1 MFLICREMLDLC
13 STCCPLEGATAS
25 EHKALMMELK
35 ILNHIGH
42 HLNVVN
48 LLGACT
54 KPGGTCLSLFAH
66 LHVHQNTTNVSFW
79 PAQDH

>member
-1 MFLICREMLDLC
+1 MIFICGEMLYLS
-13 STCCPLEGATAS
+13 STFCPLEGATAS

-54 KPGGTCLSLFAH
+54 KPGGTCLSICTPPRLPEH
-66 LHVHQNTTNVSFW
+66 
-79 PAQDH
+79 D

>member
-1 MFLICREMLDLC
+1 M
-13 STCCPLEGATAS
+13 T
-25 EHKALMMELK
+25 ELK

-54 KPGGTCLSLFAH
+54 KPGG
-66 LHVHQNTTNVSFW
+66 LHVTNSLETLLLYGIYKSDSWLVTGFHFRVSMFLSKEINTFYS
-79 PAQDH
+79 ASMH